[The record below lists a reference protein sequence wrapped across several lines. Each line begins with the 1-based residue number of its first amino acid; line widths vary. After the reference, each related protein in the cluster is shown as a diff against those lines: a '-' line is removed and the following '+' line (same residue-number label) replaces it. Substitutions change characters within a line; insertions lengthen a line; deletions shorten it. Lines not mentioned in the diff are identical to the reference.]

1 MKLYNTDKRTT
12 LTIKGKKVLATVKPL
27 NNSTGP
33 QYFEVTYGQKQIT
46 VDVDQLREMR
56 NPTVYAE

>member
-12 LTIKGKKVLATVKPL
+12 LTIKGKKVLATVRPL
-27 NNSTGP
+27 NNQTGLP
-33 QYFEVTYGQKQIT
+33 CFEVSYGSKEIII
-46 VDVDQLREMR
+46 DVDQLREMR